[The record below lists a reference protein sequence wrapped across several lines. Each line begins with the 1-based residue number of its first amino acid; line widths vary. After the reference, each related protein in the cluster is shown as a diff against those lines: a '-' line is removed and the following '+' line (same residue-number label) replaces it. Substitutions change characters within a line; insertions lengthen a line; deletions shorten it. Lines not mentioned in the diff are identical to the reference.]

1 MTDCSICQDAVIDHP
16 TLGATGSHRSSCG
29 HIFHPKCI
37 AKWHT
42 SHWQSTCPMCRK
54 VATDLEN
61 CAPKPEAQEA
71 ESFDSGGTIYISRSH
86 MDSILRGSGGFGMTA
101 GVEAEVQFDGIGPH
115 DGTTITRYELERIMR
130 EQGGN
135 PFSDAMWDQLRS
147 IHPVNA
153 PVAPV
158 APDTSAQRQRQIVT
172 ELATLSAELVLLMG
186 PAAEPV
192 AELIAEPVAEL
203 VAELVPEP
211 EEPSPLHYIDH
222 ACPLDFFRAGV
233 IPPSYGAGVMEVSCK
248 VCEHPCT
255 TSPFYHCDDCQ
266 FDVCLPCFVEGAAR
280 GFMQR
285 MGL

>member
-1 MTDCSICQDAVIDHP
+1 MV
-16 TLGATGSHRSSCG
+16 ATGSHRSSCG

-61 CAPKPEAQEA
+61 CAPKPEAA
-71 ESFDSGGTIYISRSH
+71 GVESFDSGGTIYISRSM

-135 PFSDAMWDQLRS
+135 PFSDAMWDHLMS
-147 IHPVNA
+147 IHPVSA
-153 PVAPV
+153 SGA
-158 APDTSAQRQRQIVT
+158 ALTSDQRRREIVT
-172 ELATLSAELVLLMG
+172 ELASLSGELASLMG
-186 PAAEPV
+186 LPV
-192 AELIAEPVAEL
+192 AQPL
-203 VAELVPEP
+203 PEP
-211 EEPSPLHYIDH
+211 SAQPLPEAQPEALSPLHYIDH
-222 ACPLDFFRAGV
+222 ACPLDFFRAGD
-233 IPPSYGAGVMEVSCK
+233 IPPCYGVATEVICDACNQAC
-248 VCEHPCT
+248 V
-255 TSPFYHCDDCQ
+255 TSPFYHCNDCQ

-285 MGL
+285 MAL

>member
-1 MTDCSICQDAVIDHP
+1 MTDCSICINPVVDHP

-42 SHWQSTCPMCRK
+42 SHWKSTCPLCRK
-54 VATDLEN
+54 DATELED
-61 CAPKPEAQEA
+61 CAPKPEAAAA
-71 ESFDSGGTIYISRSH
+71 ESFHSGGSIVISRAN
-86 MDSILRGSGGFGMTA
+86 MDSILRDNGGFGMTA

-115 DGTTITRYELERIMR
+115 DETTITRYELERIMR

-135 PFSDAMWDQLRS
+135 PFSDAMWDHLS
-147 IHPVNA
+147 SVHPVIA
-153 PVAPV
+153 PTATV

-186 PAAEPV
+186 PPLAQPLEQPLPVPLAEAQLP
-192 AELIAEPVAEL
+192 
-203 VAELVPEP
+203 
-211 EEPSPLHYIDH
+211 PLHYIDH
-222 ACPLDFFRAGV
+222 PCALEFFRAHT
-233 IPPSYGAGVMEVSCK
+233 IPPSYGPETEVMCNA
-248 VCEHPCT
+248 CNQPCGT
-255 TSPFYHCDDCQ
+255 NPFYHCGNCE
-266 FDVCLPCFVEGAAR
+266 FDVCLPCFVDGAAR